1 MKRLV
6 AILILPM
13 LMFGCVTRGDLWQD
27 LNRAARPASDGVHQT
42 RLAAI
47 GEIQTPEGR
56 FYVAQQSLVLTGML
70 APRGMSKL
78 LLFDMRRR
86 LVASYDILSAVPL
99 WCEGPRIY
107 LGGHGLVHKVP
118 VDPRIMALYPDS
130 AEGGN
135 VMDFSRGIHE
145 PFITR
150 EKRYGSSGGIE
161 DDPWK
166 AWEGEM
172 SH

>member
-6 AILILPM
+6 AMVVVPLL
-13 LMFGCVTRGDLWQD
+13 LCGCATRRDLWQD
-27 LNRAARPASDGVHQT
+27 LNRAARPASDGVSQT
-42 RLAAI
+42 RLAVI

-56 FYVAQQSLVLTGML
+56 FHVAVQSLVLTGML

-78 LLFDMRRR
+78 LLFDTRRR
-86 LVASYDILSAVPL
+86 LVVSYDIISAVPL

-107 LGGHGLVHKVP
+107 LWGHGLVRNVP
-118 VDPRIMALYPDS
+118 VDPRIMAMYPAS

-135 VMDFSRGIHE
+135 VMDFSRGVHE

-161 DDPWK
+161 DDPWRGS
-166 AWEGEM
+166 EGEM
-172 SH
+172 SD

>member
-6 AILILPM
+6 AILVLPL
-13 LMFGCVTRGDLWQD
+13 LMCGCATRGDLWQD
-27 LNRAARPASDGVHQT
+27 LNRAARPASHSVHQT
-42 RLAAI
+42 KLAVI

-56 FYVAQQSLVLTGML
+56 YYVAHQSLVLTGML
-70 APRGMSKL
+70 APRGVSKL

-86 LVASYDILSAVPL
+86 LMARYDMISAVPL

-107 LGGHGLVHKVP
+107 LWGHGLVRNVP
-118 VDPRIMALYPDS
+118 VDPRITAMYLDS

-135 VMDFSRGIHE
+135 VLDFSRGVHE

-161 DDPWK
+161 DDPWQ
-166 AWEGEM
+166 AWQGKM
-172 SH
+172 SQ

>member
-1 MKRLV
+1 MKRFL
-6 AILILPM
+6 AILIVPL
-13 LMFGCVTRGDLWQD
+13 LLCGCATRRDLWED
-27 LNRAARPASDGVHQT
+27 LNRAARPASDGVCQT
-42 RLAAI
+42 RLAVI
-47 GEIQTPEGR
+47 GQIETPEGR
-56 FYVAQQSLVLTGML
+56 FHVAAQSLVLTGML

-78 LLFDMRRR
+78 LLFDTRRR
-86 LVASYDILSAVPL
+86 LVASYDMISAVPL

-107 LGGHGLVHKVP
+107 LWGHGLVRNVP
-118 VDPRIMALYPDS
+118 VDPCIVAMYPDS

-135 VMDFSRGIHE
+135 VMDFARGVHE

-166 AWEGEM
+166 GREGEL
-172 SH
+172 SY